1 VTPPTPAADLWT
13 APPAAPAAD
22 TGWPADRV
30 AGAAPPPAAWPAE
43 PVAGVI
49 PPPPTDTGWPADT
62 LPGAAAVPPPP
73 PAAAPAFAVSSP
85 TPAAAPAASVSF
97 LDDPHGLS
105 AAALAIFPDDV
116 ERARAAFSVAGVVL
130 DEGEVAVATAVGV
143 VNGHNGVAVLTASR
157 VLLVNDRA
165 WSPDVV
171 SIPITPAL
179 TVQGWQDEQVAQLTF
194 ESEVVARIEQVRD
207 KPSAF
212 EMARLVREQVASA
225 AS

>member
-1 VTPPTPAADLWT
+1 M
-13 APPAAPAAD
+13 
-22 TGWPADRV
+22 
-30 AGAAPPPAAWPAE
+30 
-43 PVAGVI
+43 
-49 PPPPTDTGWPADT
+49 
-62 LPGAAAVPPPP
+62 
-73 PAAAPAFAVSSP
+73 SS
-85 TPAAAPAASVSF
+85 TPAAAPVASVPF

-171 SIPITPAL
+171 SIPITAAL

-212 EMARLVREQVASA
+212 EMARLVREHVASA